1 MGLTNHKIKNQFVC
15 MDMSPIAKHTIEKRI
30 HFEGKKHIQF
40 NILFGVTF
48 LQEIILP
55 IIYV

>member
-15 MDMSPIAKHTIEKRI
+15 MDMSPIVEHTIEKCI
-30 HFEGKKHIQF
+30 HFQKKKNIQF

-55 IIYV
+55 IVYE